1 LPELPKVKDAAPPD
15 VQFRVKTWPSSLTES
30 AESVLWYQSPN
41 RSGDVLLKVFRLS
54 QGELFL
60 VRYIDGTDFL
70 IHRSG
75 SQIWCR
81 WDRNFSFNYVKTYL
95 YGPIVGFLLRLRGL
109 VCLHASVVGVKGW
122 ALAFL
127 GPAGSGKSTLAAAM
141 AREGF
146 PVLSD
151 DILALTE
158 LDGAF
163 RAVPTYPRVRLWPAS
178 VSALWGSSEALPR
191 ISEGWEKRYFALPA
205 DRFETHHQPL
215 GAIYLLGGRAEDCHG
230 ARIEGLQGTRALRS
244 LIANTY
250 ACRIFDQ
257 EMRTYEFG
265 LLSRLANDVPLRSIA
280 PFSDISRVKY
290 LCGLILKDFHSLRD
304 PYAAARQDT
313 RPHV

>member
-15 VQFRVKTWPSSLTES
+15 VQFRVKTWPSTLSES
-30 AESVLWYQSPN
+30 ADSVLWYQSPSQ
-41 RSGDVLLKVFRLS
+41 SGDALLKVFRLS

-75 SQIWCR
+75 SQVWCR
-81 WDRNFSFNYVKTYL
+81 WDQKVSFDYVRPYL

-122 ALAFL
+122 ALAFV
-127 GPAGSGKSTLAAAM
+127 GPAGAGKSTLAAAM
-141 AREGF
+141 AGEGV

-158 LDGAF
+158 FDGAF
-163 RAVPTYPRVRLWPAS
+163 RAVPAYPRVRLWPES
-178 VSALWGSSEALPR
+178 VSALWGSPEALPR
-191 ISEGWEKRYFALPA
+191 ISEGWEKRHFALPA
-205 DRFETHHQPL
+205 DRFETRHQPL
-215 GAIYLLGGRAEDCHG
+215 GAIYLLGERGEDCHG
-230 ARIEGLQGTRALRS
+230 ARIEALQGTRALRS

-257 EMRTYEFG
+257 EMRTYEFS
-265 LLSRLANDVPLRSIA
+265 LLSRLANQVPLRSVT
-280 PFSDISRVKY
+280 PFSDISRVRY
-290 LCGLILKDFHSLRD
+290 LCGLILGDFHSLRD
-304 PYAAARQDT
+304 LYAAT
-313 RPHV
+313 M